1 MRAVGGGLQEGV
13 VEEGT
18 GFAEGGLDLA
28 LEGYDSGFEGV
39 LPDKQSELCWERVED
54 GEGFA
59 HWKGFLSTV

>member
-13 VEEGT
+13 VEEGA
-18 GFAEGGLDLA
+18 GFAEGALDLA